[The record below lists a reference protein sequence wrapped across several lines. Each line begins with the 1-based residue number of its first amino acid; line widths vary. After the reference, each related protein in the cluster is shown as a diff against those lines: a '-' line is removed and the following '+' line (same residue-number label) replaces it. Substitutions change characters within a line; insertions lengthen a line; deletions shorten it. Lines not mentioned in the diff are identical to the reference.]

1 MGYSQTLAIFVFSTP
16 FLFSFISFISLIQIF
31 KKIFATCFSICLYTV
46 YYFTIILVVMK
57 KLKSYNELVKS
68 RCFYTISDTK
78 IKSFKFI
85 YPICIFSLL
94 SLCFAQDGSPE
105 CIALCN
111 KSPFLNF
118 SMNLPLLFFFSFL
131 ILGILLSCLKRIVLG
146 ISLVIV
152 SMVINS
158 QFCIA

>member
-1 MGYSQTLAIFVFSTP
+1 MGYSQTLAIFVFSTH

-31 KKIFATCFSICLYTV
+31 KKICATCFSICLYTV

-57 KLKSYNELVKS
+57 GLKSYNELVKS
-68 RCFYTISDTK
+68 RCFYTISYTK
-78 IKSFKFI
+78 IKSFKSI
-85 YPICIFSLL
+85 YPICIFFIVVIMF
-94 SLCFAQDGSPE
+94 CIG

-118 SMNLPLLFFFSFL
+118 SRNLPLLLFFSFL
-131 ILGILLSCLKRIVLG
+131 ILGILLSCLKSIVLG
-146 ISLVIV
+146 ISLVIA